1 MDRDSS
7 ALQPVSIPLATNDFC
22 CCTTTNGLCP
32 PLPSYLPPLP
42 FSLLSVLSISYYSIP
57 RYLATSTF
65 CLYLIFISL
74 CLYLSLSLSPLFYV
88 LVFFSVFIL
97 TRTKNP
103 RKSSLSSLSALS
115 LLHCADRKWKKI
127 NMLFLSSCFCLSL

>member
-74 CLYLSLSLSPLFYV
+74 CLYLSLSLAPFLCSVFFFLFSSSPGPKTPESPVSPLF
-88 LVFFSVFIL
+88 LPHLFCTAWIE
-97 TRTKNP
+97 NG
-103 RKSSLSSLSALS
+103 RK
-115 LLHCADRKWKKI
+115 
-127 NMLFLSSCFCLSL
+127 

>member
-65 CLYLIFISL
+65 CLYLIFYL
-74 CLYLSLSLSPLFYV
+74 TLPLSLSLSRPFFMFC
-88 LVFFSVFIL
+88 FFSVFIL
-97 TRTKNP
+97 TRTKKP

-115 LLHCADRKWKKI
+115 FLHCADRKWKKI

>member
-32 PLPSYLPPLP
+32 PLLSYLPPLP

-65 CLYLIFISL
+65 CLYLIFITL
-74 CLYLSLSLSPLFYV
+74 CFYLSLAPFLCS
-88 LVFFSVFIL
+88 VFFSVFIL
-97 TRTKNP
+97 TRTKKP
-103 RKSSLSSLSALS
+103 RKFSLSSLSALS
-115 LLHCADRKWKKI
+115 FLHCADRKCLLAFVF
-127 NMLFLSSCFCLSL
+127 LFKDACLVSVQS